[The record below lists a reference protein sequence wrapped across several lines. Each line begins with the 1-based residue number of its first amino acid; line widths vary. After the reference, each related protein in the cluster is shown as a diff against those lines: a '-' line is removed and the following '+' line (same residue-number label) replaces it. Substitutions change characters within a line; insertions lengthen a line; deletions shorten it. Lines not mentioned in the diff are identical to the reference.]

1 MVSSRKKKGM
11 KRERN
16 ARTSRSDTYLCSPEL
31 HYRATLLNI
40 TSRTNTPHSGNN
52 IPPWDTET
60 DLRLPV
66 LTAFSTAL
74 HFLLSRAKSTAIQIT
89 FVPLSVRKPNT
100 SIVRFAIRELER
112 SRKNR
117 FATFR
122 ELSANSNIFF
132 FFYSSWSPR
141 YLHAV
146 FARTTPEISSMV
158 LFVLVSFISL
168 FLGYSTR
175 PDCERNT
182 EDCDEREAEKHGT
195 APWLHLSCKFD
206 HVTSRRVNGEYF
218 SVFAKSSPEFASIDS
233 FPSDLCSFSF

>member
-16 ARTSRSDTYLCSPEL
+16 ARTSRSDTYLCSLEL

-74 HFLLSRAKSTAIQIT
+74 HFLPSRAKSTAIQIT
-89 FVPLSVRKPNT
+89 FVPLSVRKANT

-112 SRKNR
+112 SRENR

-122 ELSANSNIFF
+122 DLSANSNISNSFF
-132 FFYSSWSPR
+132 FLILR
-141 YLHAV
+141 DLRAI
-146 FARTTPEISSMV
+146 FARYSRKLLQKFHRWSYSFWFLLFLFSFGMLRDQIVNVTRKITTNTKQKSMV
-158 LFVLVSFISL
+158 PLHDCTSTVNLTTSLLAVLTANIFLFSL
-168 FLGYSTR
+168 
-175 PDCERNT
+175 N
-182 EDCDEREAEKHGT
+182 
-195 APWLHLSCKFD
+195 LHQ
-206 HVTSRRVNGEYF
+206 
-218 SVFAKSSPEFASIDS
+218 SSHR
-233 FPSDLCSFSF
+233 

>member
-122 ELSANSNIFF
+122 ELSANSNISNIFF
-132 FFYSSWSPR
+132 FFILRDLRAIFTRYSRELLQKSHRWSYSFWFLLFLFFLGILR
-141 YLHAV
+141 DQIVNVTRKIATN
-146 FARTTPEISSMV
+146 AKQKSMV
-158 LFVLVSFISL
+158 LLHDCTSPVNLTTSLLAVLTANIFL
-168 FLGYSTR
+168 FSQNLR
-175 PDCERNT
+175 Q
-182 EDCDEREAEKHGT
+182 
-195 APWLHLSCKFD
+195 
-206 HVTSRRVNGEYF
+206 
-218 SVFAKSSPEFASIDS
+218 SSHR
-233 FPSDLCSFSF
+233 

>member
-16 ARTSRSDTYLCSPEL
+16 ARTSRSDTYLCSLEL

-74 HFLLSRAKSTAIQIT
+74 HFLPSRAKSTAIQIT
-89 FVPLSVRKPNT
+89 FVPLSVRKANT

-122 ELSANSNIFF
+122 DLSANSNISNIFLFF
-132 FFYSSWSPR
+132 FILRDLRAIFTRYSRKLQQKSHRWS
-141 YLHAV
+141 Y
-146 FARTTPEISSMV
+146 
-158 LFVLVSFISL
+158 SFWFLL
-168 FLGYSTR
+168 FLFFLGMLRDQIVNVTR
-175 PDCERNT
+175 KITTKTRSRKAWYCSM
-182 EDCDEREAEKHGT
+182 T
-195 APWLHLSCKFD
+195 APLL
-206 HVTSRRVNGEYF
+206 
-218 SVFAKSSPEFASIDS
+218 
-233 FPSDLCSFSF
+233 

>member
-16 ARTSRSDTYLCSPEL
+16 ARTSRSDTYLCSLEL

-74 HFLLSRAKSTAIQIT
+74 HFLPSRAKSTAIQIT
-89 FVPLSVRKPNT
+89 FVPLSVRKANT

-122 ELSANSNIFF
+122 DLSANSNISNIFF
-132 FFYSSWSPR
+132 FFFLFFAISALSSRDIRANFSRNLIDGPIRSGFFYFSSSWVC
-141 YLHAV
+141 Y
-146 FARTTPEISSMV
+146 E
-158 LFVLVSFISL
+158 
-168 FLGYSTR
+168 TR
-175 PDCERNT
+175 LWT
-182 EDCDEREAEKHGT
+182 
-195 APWLHLSCKFD
+195 
-206 HVTSRRVNGEYF
+206 
-218 SVFAKSSPEFASIDS
+218 
-233 FPSDLCSFSF
+233 

>member
-16 ARTSRSDTYLCSPEL
+16 ARTSRSDTYLCSLEL

-52 IPPWDTET
+52 IPPRDTET

-89 FVPLSVRKPNT
+89 FVPLSVRKANT

-122 ELSANSNIFF
+122 DLSANSNISNIFF
-132 FFYSSWSPR
+132 LFFILR
-141 YLHAV
+141 DLRAI
-146 FARTTPEISSMV
+146 FARYSRKLHQKSHRWSYSFWFLLFLFFSGILRVQIVNVTRKITKNTKQKSMV
-158 LFVLVSFISL
+158 LLHDCTFPVNLTTSLLAVLTANILL
-168 FLGYSTR
+168 FSQNLQQS
-175 PDCERNT
+175 
-182 EDCDEREAEKHGT
+182 
-195 APWLHLSCKFD
+195 
-206 HVTSRRVNGEYF
+206 SRR
-218 SVFAKSSPEFASIDS
+218 
-233 FPSDLCSFSF
+233 